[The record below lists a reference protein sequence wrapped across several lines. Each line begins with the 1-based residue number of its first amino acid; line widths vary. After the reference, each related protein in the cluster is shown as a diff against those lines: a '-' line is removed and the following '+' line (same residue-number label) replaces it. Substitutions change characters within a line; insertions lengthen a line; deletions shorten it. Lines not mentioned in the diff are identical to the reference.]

1 MIQLFHLAARSL
13 LGSCQLYLFD
23 ELFLEH
29 FGDLF
34 RLLLEYFKW
43 DLLILFLEFLLR
55 RSQYLLFFFQII
67 FFLEFTEV

>member
-1 MIQLFHLAARSL
+1 MIQLFHLAARCL

-23 ELFLEH
+23 ELILEH

-43 DLLILFLEFLLR
+43 DLLILFLEFLLSC
-55 RSQYLLFFFQII
+55 SQYLLFFF
-67 FFLEFTEV
+67 